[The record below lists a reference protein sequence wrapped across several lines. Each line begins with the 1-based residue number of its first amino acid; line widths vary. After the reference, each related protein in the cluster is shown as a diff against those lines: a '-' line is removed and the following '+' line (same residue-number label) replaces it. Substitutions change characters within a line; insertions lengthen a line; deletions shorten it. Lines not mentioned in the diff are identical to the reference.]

1 MLSVL
6 LTLTACES
14 LEERAQYLTGPDVIE
29 WTSDD
34 AYTIRGQKD
43 MRGGVTVSSMGLYAY
58 LTGFPPGTE
67 LRAGD
72 DAVTAAENGAANL
85 EAQVTAFYGTVS
97 TSDML
102 NAKLEGLTLSITA
115 PGGEAIAVPVPPQ
128 DVYLLE
134 DHLASVTE
142 GPLRYAGEDATD
154 GQVDTIYWQYG
165 TDNYFIGD
173 PAPTLGDIDAIA
185 VESQTEVSVL
195 TCPGYVG
202 DDGVERDLAVGQM
215 QTTVQV
221 YGRRS
226 GQVLHTQVFEPIPGC
241 PTSVFTF
248 DDDAFKTTSNMPTE
262 QIRVWLT
269 QLLEPPT
276 PDAPPTE

>member
-1 MLSVL
+1 MLFAL

-14 LEERAQYLTGPDVIE
+14 LEERGQYLTGPDVIE
-29 WTSDD
+29 WKNGD
-34 AYTIRGQKD
+34 AYTIKGQKD
-43 MRGGVTVSSMGLYAY
+43 MRGGASVSSAGMYAY

-67 LRAGD
+67 LRAGEH
-72 DAVTAAENGAANL
+72 AVTASEHGAANL
-85 EAQVTAFYGTVS
+85 DAPVTAFYGTVS

-102 NAKLEGLTLSITA
+102 EGTVEGIVLTITA
-115 PGGEAIAVPVPPQ
+115 PGGEAIPVPLPPQ
-128 DVYLLE
+128 TVYLLE
-134 DHLASVTE
+134 DHLATVGD
-142 GPLRYAGEDATD
+142 GPLLYVGEDATD
-154 GQVDTIYWQYG
+154 GAIDTIYWQYG
-165 TDNYFIGD
+165 TDHYFLGE
-173 PAPTLGDIDAIA
+173 PAPTLADVDAVA

-226 GQVLHTQVFEPIPGC
+226 GKVLHTQVFEPIPGC

-269 QLLEPPT
+269 QLNQPPAPPT
-276 PDAPPTE
+276 PAE